1 MSLNKP
7 EFKVE
12 SDKNV
17 VEDEKHSSK
26 KDDDTVNSL
35 SIFFYTLIF
44 LALSGTVLM
53 IVSFDKYWTS
63 FIDKKPEGYKI
74 PTLSDLWIVLY
85 ILPFIIA
92 GKVIFEYSLGDLF
105 YPLLE
110 KKYLNPNDEENF
122 RLGLVYKKKTATG
135 LFKLAYF
142 IFTSIIGYYIL
153 KDLKFM
159 PKEIFIFDGD
169 MNDIYSPGVPDY
181 LFFPKHEYFDMYY
194 LMGISYVL
202 TDLIWLLFFYEA
214 QTDFALMLL
223 HHVLTISLILF
234 SYLTNLSSVGVV
246 VLYLHDFSD
255 VFCYFCRTTLNL
267 EIPKALRVIPAI
279 MLFLNWIYVRLY
291 VFGKCIYLLGNFSTS
306 KHPSNI
312 HLIVLWYFLVILFF
326 MHAFWIAQ
334 IGRRL
339 VSFKFLDIGK
349 VKKSKEN

>member
-7 EFKVE
+7 DFKVI
-12 SDKNV
+12 DKNI
-17 VEDEKHSSK
+17 EDKSNSK
-26 KDDDTVNSL
+26 KDEDTVSSL

-44 LALSGTVLM
+44 LALTGTVLM
-53 IVSFDKYWTS
+53 IVSFDKYWES
-63 FIDKKPEGYKI
+63 FIDKKPDGYRI
-74 PTLSDLWIVLY
+74 PQISDLWTSLY
-85 ILPFIIA
+85 ILPFLILT
-92 GKVIFEYSLGDLF
+92 KMVFEYSTQDLL

-110 KKYLNPNDEENF
+110 KKYLNPNDSENYQ
-122 RLGLVYKKKTATG
+122 LGLVYKKKTATG
-135 LFKLAYF
+135 LFKLTYF
-142 IFTSIIGYYIL
+142 IFSSIVGYYIL
-153 KDLKFM
+153 RELKFM

-169 MNDIYSPGVPDY
+169 MKDIYSPGVPDY

-202 TDLIWLLFFYEA
+202 TDLIWLLFVYEA

-223 HHVLTISLILF
+223 HHVLTISLIMF

-267 EIPKALRVIPAI
+267 EIPKVLRVIPAI
-279 MLFLNWIYVRLY
+279 SLFLNWSYVRLY
-291 VFGKCIYLLGNFSTS
+291 VFGKCIYLLGNFSTT

-312 HLIVLWYFLVILFF
+312 HMVVLWYFLVILFF

-339 VSFKFLDIGK
+339 VSFKFVDIGK